1 MKQCREEPY
10 MQSQFLQRTNF
21 IKTKSRYCISLNEHI
36 VDMVYN
42 IASNTQRILN
52 VVWREDIIYECT
64 RCEINYTFYMR
75 PVEYAIKLLYSRFQT
90 YIS

>member
-1 MKQCREEPY
+1 M
-10 MQSQFLQRTNF
+10 
-21 IKTKSRYCISLNEHI
+21 
-36 VDMVYN
+36 DMVYN